1 MYYLWGYGVTRM
13 ATAISTDQPGLAGA
27 RGPAG
32 ADMPRGGKSGL
43 SLVRLALLCVA
54 AAAVLTGCSI
64 KRMAVDIVADA
75 ITGGGTSFQSDEDP
89 ELVREALPFG
99 LKTYESMLE
108 VSPRHRGLL
117 LELARGF
124 AAYAYLLQN
133 EADQLE
139 GRDLARARKMRA
151 RTRKLY
157 VRGRDYA
164 LRGLEANHPG
174 FKARLFGDRAAALG
188 DTTQEDVSFLY
199 WAGAAW
205 AGALGAAKDD
215 LDLLAELP
223 VAGALVRRVLELD
236 ESFDAGAAHEF
247 LVSYEGSRPGGSAKQ
262 ARRHYQLALSQ
273 SKGGRASVH
282 LALAEAVSQ
291 PQQNLEEFKS
301 LLAAALAVDPGKFP
315 QFRLVNAV
323 ARTRARWLGARL
335 PALFVETEEK
345 ENRK

>member
-1 MYYLWGYGVTRM
+1 MPIGPETMGLNR
-13 ATAISTDQPGLAGA
+13 LAGV
-27 RGPAG
+27 RGETG
-32 ADMPRGGKSGL
+32 AKIQHCAKTWDGAESRA
-43 SLVRLALLCVA
+43 SLVRLALVCVA
-54 AAAVLTGCSI
+54 AVAVLTGCSI

-108 VSPRHRGLL
+108 VSPQHRGLL
-117 LELARGF
+117 LASARGF

-139 GRDLARARKMRA
+139 DTDLPRARKMHVRA
-151 RTRKLY
+151 RKLY
-157 VRGRDYA
+157 LRGRDYA

-174 FKARLFGDRAAALG
+174 FKVRLFTDRAAALG
-188 DTTQEDVSFLY
+188 DTTRKDVSFLY

-215 LDLLAELP
+215 LELLAELP

-236 ESFDAGAAHEF
+236 GTFDDGAAHEF
-247 LVSYEGSRPGGSAKQ
+247 LVAYEGSRPGGSAKQ
-262 ARRHYQLALSQ
+262 ARRHYQLAVSQ

-291 PQQNLEEFKS
+291 PQQNLVEFKS
-301 LLAAALAVDPGKFP
+301 MLAAALAVEPEKFP
-315 QFRLVNAV
+315 QFRLVNSV
-323 ARTRARWLGARL
+323 AQTRARWLRARI